1 MHVTN
6 SHTADV
12 RRKPA
17 GEPPF
22 FELGRVVATRAVHEL
37 IVEGRL
43 NPVEFLTR
51 HINADWGEVPEE
63 DWTANNRSVGSGR
76 ILSAYDTACGVRFW
90 IITEWDRSV
99 TTLLLPE
106 DY

>member
-51 HINADWGEVPEE
+51 HI
-63 DWTANNRSVGSGR
+63 R
-76 ILSAYDTACGVRFW
+76 
-90 IITEWDRSV
+90 
-99 TTLLLPE
+99 
-106 DY
+106 